1 MAKLK
6 VGVRKTN
13 QREIIYEVIKNS
25 KGPLSPNELLEKA
38 KENNESI
45 GIATIYRTIKLLI
58 DANEIIQVTLPDGQT
73 RYELSKLDHH
83 HHFKCKKCNSIFDLD
98 NCPLSIPDQINVP
111 AGFILEGHEI
121 TLFGVCAKC
130 SKTNASTT

>member
-6 VGVRKTN
+6 VGLRKTN
-13 QREIIYEVIKNS
+13 QRETIYEVIKNS
-25 KGPLSPNELLEKA
+25 KGPLSPTEILDQA
-38 KENNESI
+38 KKINESM

-83 HHFKCKKCNSIFDLD
+83 HHFKCSVCNSIFDLD
-98 NCPLSIPDQINVP
+98 HCPLSIPEKINLP
-111 AGFILEGHEI
+111 EGFHLEGHEI
-121 TLFGVCAKC
+121 TLFGVCSRC
-130 SKTNASTT
+130 SKAK